1 MTDSAADKEQE
12 PRWRVYALFALI
24 TLGAA
29 LGNLSQTGVNAMLPS
44 AMAELGVD
52 VDVGQWLTT
61 GYMLV
66 LGVAVPVATFLMR
79 RLDDRNYLVLSFV
92 LFVAGS
98 LLDYVAPEFFS
109 MLLGRILQAISVG
122 LLIPK
127 MQTIAMTK
135 FPPGRQATAMGIA
148 GIALGF
154 APSIG
159 PTVGGGLDYA
169 FGWRSFFLVLL
180 VISLVLLVLT
190 FPLVDH
196 GPSSSEARFETLS
209 FILSTLG
216 FGGVLLGLSQAST
229 YGLRSAWVWAP
240 TIVGVVCLVLFV
252 RRQQRIEQPL
262 MDMRIFKS
270 RIFVDGLMA
279 SVFLFACYM
288 GVTLVIPLFV
298 QNLQGG
304 TSLDTGLVTL
314 PTVFTAV
321 LVNPISGILADKTSP
336 RLAALVFGS
345 FLTVGSILSVFVDE
359 GTPLW
364 LLSVYQT
371 IRAIGVS
378 GSIGP
383 LLTFALAD
391 LKGPLIGH
399 GSSAMVVIRQVAATF
414 GTAIMVLCVA
424 TLDDFAAAGS
434 IPAALPYQAAFGFS
448 ALMAILSMFVIVTR
462 VKSR

>member
-1 MTDSAADKEQE
+1 MTDSATDLEQE

-190 FPLVDH
+190 FPLVKH
-196 GPSSSEARFETLS
+196 GPSSSDARFETLS
-209 FILSTLG
+209 FI
-216 FGGVLLGLSQAST
+216 
-229 YGLRSAWVWAP
+229 
-240 TIVGVVCLVLFV
+240 
-252 RRQQRIEQPL
+252 
-262 MDMRIFKS
+262 
-270 RIFVDGLMA
+270 
-279 SVFLFACYM
+279 
-288 GVTLVIPLFV
+288 
-298 QNLQGG
+298 
-304 TSLDTGLVTL
+304 
-314 PTVFTAV
+314 
-321 LVNPISGILADKTSP
+321 
-336 RLAALVFGS
+336 
-345 FLTVGSILSVFVDE
+345 
-359 GTPLW
+359 
-364 LLSVYQT
+364 
-371 IRAIGVS
+371 
-378 GSIGP
+378 
-383 LLTFALAD
+383 
-391 LKGPLIGH
+391 
-399 GSSAMVVIRQVAATF
+399 
-414 GTAIMVLCVA
+414 
-424 TLDDFAAAGS
+424 
-434 IPAALPYQAAFGFS
+434 
-448 ALMAILSMFVIVTR
+448 
-462 VKSR
+462 